1 MTQKEKVQKGYKCHE
16 KHDCKHCPYY
26 DGGDIMR
33 DPRID
38 PNYSVNV
45 MEDIKK
51 CRDAL
56 IADMAGMIEEQEE
69 RIAIMAERPVSYWET
84 FEGKPVGFLAD
95 GMTPKSGY
103 VGVYC
108 HNCRR
113 NLVGSDEYA
122 CDGKYC
128 PACGAEMIEKAG
140 D

>member
-1 MTQKEKVQKGYKCHE
+1 MTQKEKVQRGYKAHE
-16 KHDCKHCPYY
+16 NHDCRNCPYY
-26 DGGDIMR
+26 DGSCEMR

-38 PNYSVNV
+38 PNYSANV

-69 RIAIMAERPVSYWET
+69 RIAIMTERPVAHWQDEN
-84 FEGKPVGFLAD
+84 GKPIPFMSD
-95 GMTPKSGY
+95 GMTPDTKSDGAH
-103 VGVYC
+103 C
-108 HNCRR
+108 SNCGRW
-113 NLVGSDEYA
+113 LVGSDEYA

>member
-1 MTQKEKVQKGYKCHE
+1 MTQKEKVKRGYEAHE
-16 KHDCKHCPYY
+16 NHDCRNCPYY
-26 DGGDIMR
+26 DGSCEMR

-38 PNYSVNV
+38 PDYSVNV

-56 IADMAGMIEEQEE
+56 IKDMTDLVETQEE

-84 FEGKPVGFLAD
+84 FDGKPIPFLAD
-95 GMTPKSGY
+95 GLTPESNTD
-103 VGVYC
+103 GVYC

-113 NLVGSDEYA
+113 LLVGSDEYA
-122 CDGKYC
+122 VDGKYC

>member
-1 MTQKEKVQKGYKCHE
+1 MTQKEKVKRGYEAHE
-16 KHDCKHCPYY
+16 NHDCRNCPYY
-26 DGGDIMR
+26 DGSCEMH

-38 PNYSVNV
+38 PDYSVNV

-56 IADMAGMIEEQEE
+56 IADMTDLVETQEE

-84 FEGKPVGFLAD
+84 FDGKPVSFLAD
-95 GMTPKSGY
+95 GMTPQSGY

-113 NLVGSDEYA
+113 LLVGSDEYA
-122 CDGKYC
+122 VDGKYC

>member
-1 MTQKEKVQKGYKCHE
+1 MTQKEKVKRGYEAHE
-16 KHDCKHCPYY
+16 NHDCRNCPYY
-26 DGGDIMR
+26 DGSHEMR

-38 PNYSVNV
+38 PDYSVNV

-56 IADMAGMIEEQEE
+56 IKDMTDLVETQEE
-69 RIAIMAERPVSYWET
+69 RIAIMTERPVAYWQDEN
-84 FEGKPVGFLAD
+84 GKPIPFMSD
-95 GMTPKSGY
+95 GMTPDTKVDGAHCS
-103 VGVYC
+103 
-108 HNCRR
+108 NCGRW
-113 NLVGSDEYA
+113 LVGSDEYA

>member
-1 MTQKEKVQKGYKCHE
+1 
-16 KHDCKHCPYY
+16 
-26 DGGDIMR
+26 MR

-38 PNYSVNV
+38 PNYSANV

-69 RIAIMAERPVSYWET
+69 RIAIMTERPVAHWQDEN
-84 FEGKPVGFLAD
+84 GKPIPFMSD
-95 GMTPKSGY
+95 GMTPDTKSDGAH
-103 VGVYC
+103 C
-108 HNCRR
+108 SNCGRW
-113 NLVGSDEYA
+113 LVGSDEYA

>member
-1 MTQKEKVQKGYKCHE
+1 MTQKEKVQKGYKCHK

-69 RIAIMAERPVSYWET
+69 RIAIMTERPVAHWQDEN
-84 FEGKPVGFLAD
+84 GKPIPFMSD
-95 GMTPKSGY
+95 GLTPDVKGN
-103 VGVYC
+103 GAYC
-108 HNCRR
+108 SNCGRWY
-113 NLVGSDEYA
+113 VGSDEYIV
-122 CDGKYC
+122 DGKYC